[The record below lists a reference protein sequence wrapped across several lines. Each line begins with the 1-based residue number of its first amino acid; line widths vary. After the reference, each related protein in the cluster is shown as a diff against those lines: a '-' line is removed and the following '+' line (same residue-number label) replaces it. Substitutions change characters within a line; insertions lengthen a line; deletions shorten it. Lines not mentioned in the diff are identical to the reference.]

1 MKSFFLKLLLLLFI
15 LCSKNFSQE
24 TVDYFRA
31 FESINGDSILKHL
44 QFLAS
49 DELEGR
55 GLGSRGIKLAANYLA
70 EKFNEYDL
78 KKIPS
83 TDSYFQEIPFIGS
96 RTLSSSE
103 FNFYID
109 DKVISLKYS
118 DDYFL
123 YKSGQQTFIP
133 LPTELV
139 FVGYGIVAPEFDYND
154 YQAVDITGKI
164 AVFLDSEPLSNDPE
178 FFNGNEITYYSF
190 AEVKRQTALQRGAAG
205 TILIPFEKYSGWE
218 NVTKDFAKEDI
229 RLAYD
234 LTSNFSVI
242 INPAIAKLI
251 FNGSQYSFD
260 DIIEMHQKH
269 QLKSFPLKTKIS
281 FRGNFKER
289 AFVGKNIIGIL
300 PGSDDK
306 LKDSY
311 LIISA
316 HYDHLGIGSPIQN
329 DSIYNGALD
338 NAIGVSVL
346 IELARAFS
354 SLNTKPKRTIIF
366 IALTGE
372 ESGLLGSIYYT
383 DNPVFPLYK
392 TIANVNIDGIA
403 FFRDFESVIG
413 VGSEYSSLKN
423 NLSET
428 AERYQISVEKIPE
441 EFEQLTSF
449 TNSDQYTFA
458 SVGVPSILVL
468 EGLQNRTKS
477 REEVLQ
483 SFIEYFELRYHT
495 PKDDLNQFI
504 DEVAAERHTKI
515 LFDLCYHIAN
525 SVDEP
530 KWKSDSPFLK
540 ARLRSIAEK
549 K

>member
-1 MKSFFLKLLLLLFI
+1 MKIYFLKLLLII
-15 LCSKNFSQE
+15 LTLPHSIYSQ
-24 TVDYFRA
+24 TNIDFYKA
-31 FESINGDSILKHL
+31 FESIKGDSILKHL
-44 QFLAS
+44 KYLAS

-55 GLGSRGIKLAANYLA
+55 GLGTKGIRLAANYISV
-70 EKFNEYDL
+70 KFREFGL
-78 KKIPS
+78 KESPS
-83 TDSYFQEIPFIGS
+83 TNNYFQEIPFIGS
-96 RTLSSSE
+96 TTLNSSE
-103 FNFYID
+103 FNVYTNEQN
-109 DKVISLKYS
+109 ISLRYS
-118 DDYFL
+118 EDYFL

-133 LPTELV
+133 VPTELV

-154 YQAVDITGKI
+154 YQSVDVTGKVV
-164 AVFLDSEPLSNDPE
+164 VFLDSEPISDDPD
-178 FFNGNEITYYSF
+178 FFNGREITQYSF
-190 AEVKRQTALQRGAAG
+190 AEVKRQIALQRGAAG
-205 TILIPFEKYSGWE
+205 TILIPFERYSGWE
-218 NVTKDFAKEDI
+218 IVIKDFAKEDI

-234 LTSNFSVI
+234 LTSNLSVI

-251 FNGSQYSFD
+251 FDDSQYSFD
-260 DIIEMHQKH
+260 DVIQMHQKH
-269 QLKSFPLKTKIS
+269 QMKSFPLKTKIS
-281 FRGNFKER
+281 FRGSFKER
-289 AFVGKNIIGIL
+289 AFVDKNIIGIL
-300 PGSDDK
+300 PGIDDK

-316 HYDHLGIGSPIQN
+316 HYDHLGIGSPVEN
-329 DSIYNGALD
+329 DSIYNGTLD

-354 SLNTKPKRTIIF
+354 SLNKKPKRTIIF
-366 IALTGE
+366 IAFTGE
-372 ESGLLGSIYYT
+372 ENGLLGSIYYT
-383 DNPVFPLYK
+383 DNPVFPLHK

-413 VGSEYSSLKN
+413 VGSEYSSLEN
-423 NLSET
+423 NLTET
-428 AERYQISVEKIPE
+428 AERYQISIEKIPE
-441 EFEQLTSF
+441 EFQELTSF

-458 SVGVPSILVL
+458 SVGVPSIIVL

-495 PKDDLNQFI
+495 PFDDLNQFI

-515 LFDLCYHIAN
+515 LFDLCYHLAN

-530 KWKSDSPFLK
+530 KWKSDSPYLK

>member
-1 MKSFFLKLLLLLFI
+1 MKIFFLKLLLLLFI

-70 EKFNEYDL
+70 ERFNEYDL
-78 KKIPS
+78 KKIPY

-96 RTLSSSE
+96 TTLSSSE

-109 DKVISLKYS
+109 EKVISLKYS

-164 AVFLDSEPLSNDPE
+164 AVFLDSEPLSNDRD
-178 FFNGNEITYYSF
+178 FFNGNEISYYSF

-205 TILIPFEKYSGWE
+205 TILIPFERYSGWE

-242 INPAIAKLI
+242 INPAIAELI
-251 FNGSQYSFD
+251 FKGSQYLFD

-269 QLKSFPLKTKIS
+269 QMKSFPLKTKIN

-289 AFVGKNIIGIL
+289 AFVDKNIVGIL

-354 SLNTKPKRTIIF
+354 SLNTKPTRTIIF

-423 NLSET
+423 NLIEA